1 MPEGVPDGDT
11 PSSMTILAYDSN
23 VDGMRPGDRVE
34 VVGIYRT
41 QGQKVKKNR
50 NALKAVFN
58 TYVDLI
64 SFRIIQEDR
73 FQAAMGDKSTI
84 FSDLE
89 K

>member
-1 MPEGVPDGDT
+1 
-11 PSSMTILAYDSN
+11 MTILAYDNN

-41 QGQKVKKNR
+41 QGQKVKRSR

-64 SFRIIQEDR
+64 SFRVMQEDR
-73 FQAAMGDKSTI
+73 FQAAMGDKTTI
-84 FSDLE
+84 FSDDDRRKFL
-89 K
+89 

>member
-1 MPEGVPDGDT
+1 MPDGDT

-34 VVGIYRT
+34 VVGIYKT

-64 SFRIIQEDR
+64 SFRVIQEDR
-73 FQAAMGDKSTI
+73 FQAAMGDQSTI
-84 FSDLE
+84 FSDGD